1 MGTNGQTV
9 IMRCSVDNN
18 SKNNIN
24 DNSIDEKLKTAFGYS
39 DEQLLAEFEAAE
51 AQWKA
56 SPELQEELKAPEGE
70 FDKILAMAHER
81 RKEQEGKKKRHFR
94 LRNAWKPLLAA
105 ALLGSLVLAQGIG
118 GSAKRSYEYQKR
130 EEGSSN
136 KIIWNNDDN
145 LVKSSKSSDAYQ
157 QVQEQL
163 GIRVISLDYLPE
175 EMLFDVLTVRDNR
188 AVLSFI
194 SEDHK
199 LSLIEERNS
208 SNNSVAV
215 YTDTNTYLEVYN
227 PLLDKDIIIRKN
239 ILEDGS
245 VEYTADLSID
255 NAYYSLS
262 GNLSEDDFVKVVK
275 KLVFY

>member
-1 MGTNGQTV
+1 
-9 IMRCSVDNN
+9 
-18 SKNNIN
+18 
-24 DNSIDEKLKTAFGYS
+24 
-39 DEQLLAEFEAAE
+39 
-51 AQWKA
+51 
-56 SPELQEELKAPEGE
+56 
-70 FDKILAMAHER
+70 MAHER